1 MYIYKYRNCPRNDFS
16 AEPPQSSQE
25 RKSGESSEILTS
37 LNNLAVLL
45 KAEGAWEYTKD

>member
-1 MYIYKYRNCPRNDFS
+1 MYIYIHRNRPRNDFA

-25 RKSGESSEILTS
+25 RKSGESPEILTS

-45 KAEGAWEYTKD
+45 KAEGAWEYTKH